1 MNGPRFTRI
10 GAPVRSTLAL
20 AGSRQRGGPLKS
32 ISAIF
37 CGVIGA
43 VLGFIAGS
51 YIAVAQFG
59 LYEKW
64 EVLRVAIPTLVLG
77 AVSAVI
83 AVRRWRLAT
92 GRMQVALMGV
102 LAAGLMVVF
111 LKLNNVL

>member
-1 MNGPRFTRI
+1 
-10 GAPVRSTLAL
+10 
-20 AGSRQRGGPLKS
+20 LKN

-37 CGVIGA
+37 AVVIGA
-43 VLGFIAGS
+43 VFGFIAGVF
-51 YIAVAQFG
+51 IAAAQFG

-83 AVRRWRLAT
+83 AVRRWQLAT

-111 LKLNNVL
+111 LKFNNVL